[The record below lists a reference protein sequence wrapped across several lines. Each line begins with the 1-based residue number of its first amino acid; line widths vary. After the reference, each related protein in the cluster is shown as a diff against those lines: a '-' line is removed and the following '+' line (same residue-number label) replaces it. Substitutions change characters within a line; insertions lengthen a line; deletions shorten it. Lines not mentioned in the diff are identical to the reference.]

1 MSLLQQLAEARIR
14 DAIDA
19 GELDGL
25 PGSGRPLKL
34 DDDRLIPEELR
45 AGYRLLKNA
54 GYLPPELLLR
64 REIAD
69 ARALLAAARCESDR
83 SRAQRRLEALTLRLV
98 HSRGRGMGA
107 AADVYRD
114 RILEQLDQAP
124 PESSADPGPAS
135 DNGTPNSPAR

>member
-1 MSLLQQLAEARIR
+1 MALLQQLAEARIR

-34 DDDRLIPEELR
+34 DDDRLVPEELR
-45 AGYRLLKNA
+45 AGYRLLRNA

-69 ARALLAAARCESDR
+69 AQTLLAAARCESDR
-83 SRAQRRLEALTLRLV
+83 SRAQRRLEALTLRLA
-98 HSRGRGMGA
+98 HSRGHGMGA
-107 AADVYRD
+107 AADAYRD
-114 RILEQLDQAP
+114 RILERLDQAP
-124 PESSADPGPAS
+124 PESSADSGSAS
-135 DNGTPNSPAR
+135 DNETPNSPAR